1 MKRSILL
8 LLAILCLFPFLLVS
22 QSEDADPYSV
32 HLVRMAME
40 TRSKGVFIAKVQ
52 THLARMGDQVSIALI
67 KDLNETDLVDPHK
80 VEEYLPLIRDCFSD
94 PQQIELEIDR
104 KPRVTLFLLRYV
116 RQAVYDPQVQRDL
129 DDTMRFVIVINEN

>member
-94 PQQIELEIDR
+94 PHQIE
-104 KPRVTLFLLRYV
+104 
-116 RQAVYDPQVQRDL
+116 
-129 DDTMRFVIVINEN
+129 